1 MSLHAAAKV
10 LHNKPEGRVAQ
21 ANKTGR
27 IAALDLARTAAIVG
41 MVAFHFTFDLEMF
54 GYVMP
59 GTTQTPFFY
68 YMARMVAGS
77 FLFLA
82 GVSLWLAHGTGIRW
96 PAFWRR
102 FAMVWVAAVV
112 ISVLSLYLP
121 TGLILFG
128 ILHCIAFGSL
138 IGLAFL
144 RLPAVVTLVVAAII
158 FALPWFARSPMFDP
172 VWLVWLG
179 LADRRPLM
187 ADYVPLLPWLA
198 PLLAGIAFARIA
210 TASGLWA
217 RLRARPWAV
226 PRALIWPGQHSLA
239 IYLVH
244 QPLMIGAFAAIHYV
258 TT

>member
-1 MSLHAAAKV
+1 MAK
-10 LHNKPEGRVAQ
+10 PQPAE
-21 ANKTGR
+21 R
-27 IAALDLARTAAIVG
+27 IAALDLARTVAIVG
-41 MVAFHFTFDLEMF
+41 MVAFHFTFDLQLF
-54 GYVMP
+54 GHVTP
-59 GTTQTPFFY
+59 GTTKIPFFH
-68 YMARMVAGS
+68 YMARTVAGS

-82 GVSLWLAHGTGIRW
+82 GVSLWLAHGRGIRW

-102 FAMVWVAAVV
+102 FGLVWGAAVV
-112 ISVLSLYLP
+112 ISVASFYLP

-144 RLPAVVTLVVAAII
+144 RLPIGVTLVVAGII
-158 FALPWFARSPMFDP
+158 FTLPWFARSALFDP

-179 LADRRPLM
+179 LAEQRLPM
-187 ADYVPLLPWLA
+187 IDYVPLLPWLA
-198 PLLAGIAFARIA
+198 PLLTGIACARMA

-217 RLRARPWAV
+217 RLRPIEL

-239 IYLVH
+239 IYLIH
-244 QPLMIGAFAAIHYV
+244 QPLLIGAFAAVHHL

>member
-1 MSLHAAAKV
+1 MAGAEKA
-10 LHNKPEGRVAQ
+10 
-21 ANKTGR
+21 GR
-27 IAALDLARTAAIVG
+27 IAALDLARTAAIAG
-41 MVAFHFTFDLEMF
+41 MVAFHFTFDLELF
-54 GYVMP
+54 GYVPP

-82 GVSLWLAHGTGIRW
+82 GISLWLAHGRGIRW

-102 FAMVWVAAVV
+102 FGIVWGAAIL
-112 ISVLSLYLP
+112 ISAASIYLP

-144 RLPAVVTLVVAAII
+144 RLPAVVTLAVAGVV
-158 FALPWFARSPMFDP
+158 FALPWFARSPVFDP

-179 LADRRPLM
+179 LADTRPPM

-198 PLLAGIAFARIA
+198 PLLAGVAAGRIGSRHA
-210 TASGLWA
+210 LWH
-217 RLRARPWAV
+217 RLRTRSL
-226 PRALIWPGQHSLA
+226 PRALVWPGRHSLA
-239 IYLVH
+239 IYLLH
-244 QPLMIGAFAAIHYV
+244 QPLMIGAFAAIRYF